1 MTMPG
6 IGITMLKELLRGK
19 VHSDFLL
26 QCILLLLLGGMQ
38 LEKGALSGDISDIP
52 LPHFILQ

>member
-1 MTMPG
+1 MTIPW
-6 IGITMLKELLRGK
+6 IGITMLKELLREK

-26 QCILLLLLGGMQ
+26 QCILLLPLDGMQ

-52 LPHFILQ
+52 SPILF